1 MDALVLADTQGNR
14 VHEAYPGTFARQH
27 FLDEKRQRKGSIL
40 LRSHE
45 TIIRDYLREQMSEVD
60 AYLIQIEVLQAA
72 IARVVKQYHDS
83 HNLGHREAP
92 IAMIDSLSGLSDY
105 IFPTYGKK
113 LC

>member
-1 MDALVLADTQGNR
+1 MDALILADPQGSR